1 MCNIWWQA
9 TVKVQCL
16 DTKDNPHAA
25 GVENV
30 ISIYL
35 GIRIFITYVRIL
47 FPKRLHELAL

>member
-1 MCNIWWQA
+1 MCNIWWQT

-30 ISIYL
+30 ISIYH
-35 GIRIFITYVRIL
+35 GIFITYVRIL
-47 FPKRLHELAL
+47 FPKRLLELAL